1 MVKSAGETNAQP
13 TEYSHQGINA
23 ALLPF
28 SHSGL
33 VPAKSCAYMIYTHEL
48 SYCMSSLGKKGL
60 FYLKLPNTESA
71 LKKSKTS
78 QSQKKLGVSYWWQ
91 KLKLVLKHK
100 GFSLLIPPVITFV
113 VYFRT
118 LFSFWVMSLPYI
130 QAQKLMVY
138 LHQSEALLGTTL
150 LWNEV
155 TTLVE
160 I

>member
-1 MVKSAGETNAQP
+1 M
-13 TEYSHQGINA
+13 
-23 ALLPF
+23 
-28 SHSGL
+28 
-33 VPAKSCAYMIYTHEL
+33 
-48 SYCMSSLGKKGL
+48 
-60 FYLKLPNTESA
+60 
-71 LKKSKTS
+71 
-78 QSQKKLGVSYWWQ
+78 
-91 KLKLVLKHK
+91 KLVLKHK

-138 LHQSEALLGTTL
+138 LHKSEALLGTTL